1 MKNKGCAF
9 ELKGDGK
16 SRYYSAP
23 EVSGLSDF
31 ARFLYENRAGAAGT
45 PLPLKERIP
54 QAEEISE
61 TAWQEIADHKAAG
74 CACYFMLDM
83 RENQMWVNEDTGAGM
98 ALYLFPFTAVMEEAA
113 TGTGGLW
120 ERLLARFPGARMD
133 GA

>member
-23 EVSGLSDF
+23 EVSGLADF

-45 PLPLKERIP
+45 PLPLGERIP

-61 TAWQEIADHKAAG
+61 TAWQKIADHKAAG
-74 CACYFMLDM
+74 CACYFILDIC
-83 RENQMWVNEDTGAGM
+83 ENQMWVNEDTGAGL
-98 ALYLFPFTAVMEEAA
+98 ALYLFPFTAVIEEAA
-113 TGTGGLW
+113 TGTSDIW
-120 ERLLARFPGARMD
+120 ERLLARFPGAKL
-133 GA
+133 G